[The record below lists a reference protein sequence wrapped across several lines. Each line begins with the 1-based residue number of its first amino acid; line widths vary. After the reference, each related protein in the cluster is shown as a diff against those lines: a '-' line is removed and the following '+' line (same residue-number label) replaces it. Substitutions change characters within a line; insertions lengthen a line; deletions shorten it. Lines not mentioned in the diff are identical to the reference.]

1 MLEQCR
7 RGILLGIGV
16 VLISIGN
23 YFFTYPNHFCFGGT
37 SGLSTIIAQ
46 VTPWSASVSN
56 SVINLALVVVAFLFV
71 GRQFAMTT
79 VFASIGM
86 SVLLLLFEQIYPMSA
101 PLTKQPILEFLLAVA
116 LPASGSALLFHL
128 GASSGG
134 TDIPAMILKKYAHLR
149 NIGACLFWI
158 DLAMVAIACLV
169 FDLTTILFCII
180 GLVMK
185 TFLIDDI
192 IADIT
197 MCKSVMIVCE
207 DAASICEFIMHTLDR
222 GATVSHAQGAYSGRS
237 RTIIFTTLTR
247 RQADR
252 LRAYIRKNSLS
263 AFVTMSSTI
272 DVFGNG
278 FNTV

>member
-1 MLEQCR
+1 MPERCN
-7 RGILLGIGV
+7 RGVLLCVGV

-37 SGLSTIIAQ
+37 SGLSTIVAQ
-46 VTPWSASVSN
+46 VTPWSASVFN
-56 SVINLALVVVAFLFV
+56 SVVNLVLVVVAFLFV

-79 VFASIGM
+79 VFASVVM
-86 SVLLLLFEQIYPMSA
+86 SILLLLFEQICPLSK
-101 PLTKQPILEFLLAVA
+101 PLTDQPMLEFILAVT
-116 LPASGSALLFHL
+116 LPAAGSALLFHM

-158 DLAMVAIACLV
+158 DLAMVMIACLV
-169 FDLTTILFCII
+169 FDLTTILFCVV

-207 DAASICEFIMHTLDR
+207 DADPICRYIICNLDR
-222 GATVSHAQGAYSGRS
+222 GATVSRAHGAYSGNS

-252 LRAYIRKNSLS
+252 LRAYLRQNKLS

-278 FNTV
+278 FYHV